1 MIYRCPDGATFS
13 SYQAMCDHMAF
24 LCARQGNLEMA
35 EYYRK
40 EKEKMNRKQER
51 GFPIFAALFIGGF
64 ILFIV
69 LALTGNL

>member
-1 MIYRCPDGATFS
+1 MMYRCPDGATFS
-13 SYQAMCDHMAF
+13 SYQAMCDHMVF
-24 LCARQGNLEMA
+24 LCTRQGDLEMA

-40 EKEKMNRKQER
+40 EKEKMNRKQEK
-51 GFPIFAALFIGGF
+51 GFPIFAVIIIGGF